1 MKSPKFIMPVQ
12 SFAFGGIANPAQS
25 TYLSSADKAYL
36 GEQQQKL
43 DAFEQQRLAYN
54 DALTAWQEKQYNP
67 YVAQAEA
74 YNAAA
79 KKYNDE
85 VYSPYQSA
93 YDEYTKAVA
102 DWNAGSRTA
111 DYAGPSMPTLA
122 STFDMVAPKE
132 PGAFDMVAPE
142 VPFKEEEIAAYQQ
155 AAGRRAQDSAAKRA
169 VAIDVVSD
177 PERFNFGSM
186 SISNRFMAE
195 GGEVKDK
202 RSARAMLDEV
212 DGADDDAAV
221 LRMVGELK
229 SGGKLS
235 DDEIMQAVDMIAA
248 QGRGGDELLAFL
260 SPESVVAL
268 KRMGG
273 SGTIN
278 PVTGL
283 PEFKGSPVKR
293 AIDAVKKALGLQKEP
308 APAAAAPVAT
318 SSLIGAKPVAP
329 PVVAAPVAPPVVAE
343 PVAPPTAKEDL
354 EKIAAPKEKPSVRPS
369 LLEEGW
375 KAPEGAA
382 SMALV
387 TWYNKDSGE
396 SRTVPTG
403 GWTPPSG
410 SWSTTPPQAG
420 TVPAPKVAP
429 VPVKQPPVVAKPVA
443 PPVVAKPVAPPVVAE
458 PVAFPTAKEDLEKIT
473 APIPAPEPPPPP
485 PVARDRMDVPG
496 MIRSMPGGPISVM
509 PGTVQPGPDAYS
521 GVSPIDYRSFLSTN
535 TPVASPI
542 SNFRQPATFEGGLSR
557 PTVRGGLSPVVVP
570 TAGSEPVSRES
581 SSAYQPTFN
590 LAQQYGNVTNPQNY
604 FSMVPGSSTGI
615 SPGTSAIGSPDMPIS
630 SARNTLNALNN
641 NKNLSPTML
650 GGAENAGY
658 MVDRL
663 GNMIYSP
670 GAFQPTRSFKEGGA
684 ANADEVDT
692 PINTDPLGTAQQ
704 FLSQLLGS
712 SSKAAAPT
720 LKSVKRKT
728 ASGGAKKS
736 DEMVMGYEAGA
747 KEAASKDSARAQ
759 MEELARL
766 YKEKAVQAADV
777 SRGFGKN
784 TFGAPTLAGRTLT
797 KNTLA
802 KKRFAEGGEAKKSEL
817 AEDERKK
824 LGLQSLLGGIGGLLE
839 APVSYVKERATALAT
854 DPIGD
859 MKRTMQGTIDRAKQ
873 REQLQQIAYGD
884 PQNPTRVTDQAAAD
898 QLAQDYLDMASTIMP
913 AGMTVFHGSPY
924 KFSTFDHTKIGSG
937 EGAQAYGYGHYVAE
951 NPSVAKEYQADRKYV
966 GKALAGAPE
975 KLDYGPDWIA
985 KNALDVHG
993 DDAISHLEGVLKMNL
1008 GSKNKRQIESNEDV
1022 FKAIDLLKSN
1032 KFEASGNLYKV
1043 DLPDEQIEKML
1054 DWNTELGKQTPEIQ
1068 KLAKQYGLGMD
1079 DLGGDLVAAMN
1090 AKLPEGAEA
1099 MRSAG
1104 VPGIKYFDAQSRG
1117 GKQADT
1123 RSFVVFPK
1131 NEGLLKIEE
1140 VNGQPVLGPAER
1152 AKGSPE
1158 EGEVKDK
1165 YETFKSNFADYKT
1178 LDPRAVEEAAFISKN
1193 LTVKTDPDN
1202 PGSTIPNKP
1211 RDQLGRAGQELLD
1224 FLEKTGKMPTV
1235 VESRRFP
1242 GNSYEGPSF
1251 QYIGLNDEDTG
1262 VVRFPSFKK
1271 DPYGS
1276 LVHELTHA
1284 SDRAMLLGRSD
1295 LLKRLKKGE
1304 EISPEDQRF
1313 LDGYM
1318 KLYKESTKLPLN
1330 ISDDDLTDS
1339 DKKYRTSRNELRAF
1353 GAGNMAQDPPEAGR
1367 YTQQD
1372 VGETLNPHVDPTMAT
1387 EAAIMREL
1395 YLRRGKKSKK

>member
-25 TYLSSADKAYL
+25 AYLSSADKAYL

-67 YVAQAEA
+67 YVTQAEA

-283 PEFKGSPVKR
+283 PEFKGSPVKK
-293 AIDAVKKALGLQKEP
+293 AINSVKKALGLQKEP

-329 PVVAAPVAPPVVAE
+329 PVVAEPVAPPVVAA

-458 PVAFPTAKEDLEKIT
+458 PVAFPVAPPTAKEDLEKIA
-473 APIPAPEPPPPP
+473 APIPAPEPPPPPP

-496 MIRSMPGGPISVM
+496 MIRSMPGSPISVM
-509 PGTVQPGPDAYS
+509 PGTVQPGPDAYR

-557 PTVRGGLSPVVVP
+557 PTVRRGLSPVVVP

-802 KKRFAEGGEAKKSEL
+802 KKRFAEGGEAKKSEGDSASKVTGINKVLDFIAQRLPADVFPTTGRTLLETVQGVKTPITEENFSPEEMGVMRDLATRKGGDKGSINYADYVAL
-817 AEDERKK
+817 AEEINKK
-824 LGLQSLLGGIGGLLE
+824 DKASASASPSLFSMADPMGNVQTTLGQFSYIKDPEGNLQVVDTYDFNPPNPNAMQE
-839 APVSYVKERATALAT
+839 A
-854 DPIGD
+854 
-859 MKRTMQGTIDRAKQ
+859 RTG
-873 REQLQQIAYGD
+873 
-884 PQNPTRVTDQAAAD
+884 
-898 QLAQDYLDMASTIMP
+898 
-913 AGMTVFHGSPY
+913 
-924 KFSTFDHTKIGSG
+924 
-937 EGAQAYGYGHYVAE
+937 
-951 NPSVAKEYQADRKYV
+951 
-966 GKALAGAPE
+966 
-975 KLDYGPDWIA
+975 DYGAFGP
-985 KNALDVHG
+985 
-993 DDAISHLEGVLKMNL
+993 
-1008 GSKNKRQIESNEDV
+1008 
-1022 FKAIDLLKSN
+1022 
-1032 KFEASGNLYKV
+1032 
-1043 DLPDEQIEKML
+1043 
-1054 DWNTELGKQTPEIQ
+1054 
-1068 KLAKQYGLGMD
+1068 YGLIRDYAGEK
-1079 DLGGDLVAAMN
+1079 V
-1090 AKLPEGAEA
+1090 PPGAG
-1099 MRSAG
+1099 R
-1104 VPGIKYFDAQSRG
+1104 
-1117 GKQADT
+1117 
-1123 RSFVVFPK
+1123 
-1131 NEGLLKIEE
+1131 E
-1140 VNGQPVLGPAER
+1140 VRVNLGPAER

-1251 QYIGLNDEDTG
+1251 QYMGLNDEDTG

-1395 YLRRGKKSKK
+1395 YLRSGKKSKK

>member
-67 YVAQAEA
+67 YVTQAEA

-202 RSARAMLDEV
+202 GSARAMLDEV

-293 AIDAVKKALGLQKEP
+293 AIDAVKKALGLQKNS

-318 SSLIGAKPVAP
+318 SSLIGAK
-329 PVVAAPVAPPVVAE
+329 PVAPPVVAE

-382 SMALV
+382 TMALV

-396 SRTVPTG
+396 SRTVPSG

-429 VPVKQPPVVAKPVA
+429 VPVKQPS
-443 PPVVAKPVAPPVVAE
+443 VVAE
-458 PVAFPTAKEDLEKIT
+458 PVAFPTAKEDLEKIA
-473 APIPAPEPPPPP
+473 APIPAPEPPPPPPPP

-496 MIRSMPGGPISVM
+496 MIRSMPGSPISVM
-509 PGTVQPGPDAYS
+509 PGTVQPGPDAYR

-641 NKNLSPTML
+641 SKNLSPTML

-802 KKRFAEGGEAKKSEL
+802 KKRFAEGGEAKKSEGDSASKVTGINKVLDFIAQRLPADVFPTTGRTLLETVQGVKTPITEENFSPEEMGVMRELATRKGGDKGSINYADYVAL
-817 AEDERKK
+817 AEEINKK
-824 LGLQSLLGGIGGLLE
+824 DKASASASPSLFSMADPMGNVQTTLGQFSYIKDPEGNLQVVDTYDFNPPNPNAMQE
-839 APVSYVKERATALAT
+839 A
-854 DPIGD
+854 
-859 MKRTMQGTIDRAKQ
+859 RTG
-873 REQLQQIAYGD
+873 
-884 PQNPTRVTDQAAAD
+884 
-898 QLAQDYLDMASTIMP
+898 
-913 AGMTVFHGSPY
+913 
-924 KFSTFDHTKIGSG
+924 
-937 EGAQAYGYGHYVAE
+937 
-951 NPSVAKEYQADRKYV
+951 
-966 GKALAGAPE
+966 
-975 KLDYGPDWIA
+975 DYGAFGP
-985 KNALDVHG
+985 
-993 DDAISHLEGVLKMNL
+993 
-1008 GSKNKRQIESNEDV
+1008 
-1022 FKAIDLLKSN
+1022 
-1032 KFEASGNLYKV
+1032 
-1043 DLPDEQIEKML
+1043 
-1054 DWNTELGKQTPEIQ
+1054 
-1068 KLAKQYGLGMD
+1068 YGLIRDYAGEK
-1079 DLGGDLVAAMN
+1079 V
-1090 AKLPEGAEA
+1090 PPGAG
-1099 MRSAG
+1099 R
-1104 VPGIKYFDAQSRG
+1104 
-1117 GKQADT
+1117 
-1123 RSFVVFPK
+1123 
-1131 NEGLLKIEE
+1131 E
-1140 VNGQPVLGPAER
+1140 VRVNLGPAER

-1158 EGEVKDK
+1158 EGEVKDI
-1165 YETFKSNFADYKT
+1165 
-1178 LDPRAVEEAAFISKN
+1178 LDLDEEEARAFASKN
-1193 LTVKTDPDN
+1193 VTKTKNPDN
-1202 PGSTIPNKP
+1202 PDQEIPNAP
-1211 RDQLGRAGQELLD
+1211 RSRAGKELIE
-1224 FLEKTGKMPTV
+1224 FLRQAQAVPALQQSPGTPQAYKSPAYFSDDETPQDPGYI
-1235 VESRRFP
+1235 RFP
-1242 GNSYEGPSF
+1242 TF
-1251 QYIGLNDEDTG
+1251 AQ
-1262 VVRFPSFKK
+1262 
-1271 DPYGS
+1271 DPYNS
-1276 LVHELTHA
+1276 LVHELSHA
-1284 SDRAMLLGRSD
+1284 ADRPMRLEHKRLLGKIANQEPFTAD
-1295 LLKRLKKGE
+1295 E
-1304 EISPEDQRF
+1304 QRYF
-1313 LDGYM
+1313 DNYQ
-1318 KLYKESTKLPLN
+1318 KLYIEPTKLPLK
-1330 ISDDDLTDS
+1330 ITEPQATRTMRE
-1339 DKKYRTSRNELRAF
+1339 YRTGADELRAF
-1353 GAGNMAQDPPEAGR
+1353 GAANMAQNAPHPDMYSRVDIGA
-1367 YTQQD
+1367 
-1372 VGETLNPHVDPTMAT
+1372 TLNPHVDPTMAQ

>member
-25 TYLSSADKAYL
+25 AYLSSADKAYL

-67 YVAQAEA
+67 YVTQAEA

-283 PEFKGSPVKR
+283 PEFKGSPVKK
-293 AIDAVKKALGLQKEP
+293 AINSVKKALGLQKES

-329 PVVAAPVAPPVVAE
+329 PVVAEPVAPPVVAAPVAPPVVAE
-343 PVAPPTAKEDL
+343 PVAPP
-354 EKIAAPKEKPSVRPS
+354 V
-369 LLEEGW
+369 
-375 KAPEGAA
+375 
-382 SMALV
+382 
-387 TWYNKDSGE
+387 
-396 SRTVPTG
+396 
-403 GWTPPSG
+403 
-410 SWSTTPPQAG
+410 
-420 TVPAPKVAP
+420 VAEP
-429 VPVKQPPVVAKPVA
+429 VAPPVVAKPVA
-443 PPVVAKPVAPPVVAE
+443 PPVVAKPVAPPVVAKPVAPRVVAE
-458 PVAFPTAKEDLEKIT
+458 PVAFPVAPSTAKEDLKKIA
-473 APIPAPEPPPPP
+473 APIPAPEPPPPPP

-509 PGTVQPGPDAYS
+509 PGTVQPGPDAYR

-557 PTVRGGLSPVVVP
+557 PTVRRGLSPVVVP

-604 FSMVPGSSTGI
+604 FSMVPGLSTGI

-802 KKRFAEGGEAKKSEL
+802 KKRFTEGGEAKKSEGDSASKVTGINKVLDFIAQRLPADVFPTTGRTLLETVQGVKTPITEENFSPEEMSVMRELATRKGGDKGSINYADYVAL
-817 AEDERKK
+817 AEEINKK
-824 LGLQSLLGGIGGLLE
+824 DKASASASPSLFSMADPMGNVQTTLGQFSYIKDPEGNLQVVDTYDFNPPNPNAMQE
-839 APVSYVKERATALAT
+839 A
-854 DPIGD
+854 
-859 MKRTMQGTIDRAKQ
+859 RTG
-873 REQLQQIAYGD
+873 
-884 PQNPTRVTDQAAAD
+884 
-898 QLAQDYLDMASTIMP
+898 
-913 AGMTVFHGSPY
+913 
-924 KFSTFDHTKIGSG
+924 
-937 EGAQAYGYGHYVAE
+937 
-951 NPSVAKEYQADRKYV
+951 
-966 GKALAGAPE
+966 
-975 KLDYGPDWIA
+975 DYGAFGP
-985 KNALDVHG
+985 
-993 DDAISHLEGVLKMNL
+993 
-1008 GSKNKRQIESNEDV
+1008 
-1022 FKAIDLLKSN
+1022 
-1032 KFEASGNLYKV
+1032 
-1043 DLPDEQIEKML
+1043 
-1054 DWNTELGKQTPEIQ
+1054 
-1068 KLAKQYGLGMD
+1068 YGLIRDYAGEK
-1079 DLGGDLVAAMN
+1079 V
-1090 AKLPEGAEA
+1090 PPGAG
-1099 MRSAG
+1099 R
-1104 VPGIKYFDAQSRG
+1104 
-1117 GKQADT
+1117 
-1123 RSFVVFPK
+1123 
-1131 NEGLLKIEE
+1131 E
-1140 VNGQPVLGPAER
+1140 VRVNLGPAER

-1178 LDPRAVEEAAFISKN
+1178 LDPWAVEEAAFISKN

-1202 PGSTIPNKP
+1202 PDSTIPNEP
-1211 RDQLGRAGQELLD
+1211 RDYPTRAGQELLE
-1224 FLEKTGKMPTV
+1224 FLQQADRMPTV
-1235 VESRRFP
+1235 VEPRRYPNSSYDAP
-1242 GNSYEGPSF
+1242 GFTYRSNNP
-1251 QYIGLNDEDTG
+1251 EDRG
-1262 VVRFPSFKK
+1262 VVEVPTFTK
-1271 DPYGS
+1271 DGYGT

-1284 SDRAMLLGRSD
+1284 ADRSMGVEQLRLSQKVRAGEQLTPEEQRFYDGYSKLYDTKTNLPLDISDESTSDR
-1295 LLKRLKKGE
+1295 
-1304 EISPEDQRF
+1304 QRR
-1313 LDGYM
+1313 
-1318 KLYKESTKLPLN
+1318 
-1330 ISDDDLTDS
+1330 
-1339 DKKYRTSRNELRAF
+1339 YRTSAKELRAF
-1353 GAGNMAQDPPEAGR
+1353 GTGNMAQDQPEPGR
-1367 YTQQD
+1367 YSLED
-1372 VGETLNPHVDPTMAT
+1372 IGATLNSHVDPAMAQD
-1387 EAAIMREL
+1387 AAIMRDL
-1395 YLRRGKKSKK
+1395 YLRSKKKSKK